1 MLTLDNWYIEDHPD
15 MPTSTYFYQNNIK
28 VIKSIMPLGEV
39 RCFIEVIDTKTGK
52 TLECLA
58 NHHTNIEDALIQA
71 NAFLEIGV

>member
-1 MLTLDNWYIEDHPD
+1 
-15 MPTSTYFYQNNIK
+15 
-28 VIKSIMPLGEV
+28 MPLGEV

-71 NAFLEIGV
+71 NALLEIGV

>member
-1 MLTLDNWYIEDHPD
+1 MLTLDNWHIQESPD
-15 MPTSTYFYQNNIK
+15 IPTSTYFYQNNLK
-28 VIKSIMPLGEV
+28 VIKSIMPKGEV

-71 NAFLEIGV
+71 NALLEIGV